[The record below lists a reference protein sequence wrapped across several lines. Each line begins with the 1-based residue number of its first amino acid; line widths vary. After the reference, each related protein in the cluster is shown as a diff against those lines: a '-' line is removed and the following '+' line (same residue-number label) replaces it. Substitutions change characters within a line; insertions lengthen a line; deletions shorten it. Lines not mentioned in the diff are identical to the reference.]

1 MKRNSLYYLIA
12 CIVLVLAIVY
22 VKGQGSQQN
31 IALVTSF
38 EKMPLELYEY
48 TGQNIY
54 LPHENAPYGSADD
67 WILREYKAKNNDLP
81 MLVFAGYW
89 AFQDEQKTI
98 KSPRYMEGAQYSVKN
113 KTIAS
118 RDNETY
124 TVNSFVHDNN
134 QQKELVYYCFLMD
147 GKVIPDDYHF
157 RLLRMISKLL
167 YGKNNAALLRVST
180 PITPDFP
187 VEAAE
192 PYIEDFIR
200 DFLPIVKEY
209 LPR

>member
-1 MKRNSLYYLIA
+1 MKRNSLCYLIA

-22 VKGQGSQQN
+22 VKAQGSQQN
-31 IALVTSF
+31 ITLVTSF
-38 EKMPLELYEY
+38 DKMPLELYEY

-67 WILREYKAKNNDLP
+67 WILREYKAKHNNLP

-89 AFQDEQKTI
+89 AFQDEQKKI
-98 KSPRYMEGAQYSVKN
+98 KSPRYTEGAQYSVKN

-118 RDNETY
+118 RGNDIF
-124 TVNSFVHDNN
+124 TVNSFVHDKN
-134 QQKELVYYCFLMD
+134 QRKELVYYCFLMD

-180 PITPDFP
+180 PITSDFS
-187 VEAAE
+187 VESAE
-192 PYIEDFIR
+192 ASIEDFLK
-200 DFLPIVKEY
+200 DFLPVVKEY
-209 LPR
+209 LPK

>member
-1 MKRNSLYYLIA
+1 
-12 CIVLVLAIVY
+12 
-22 VKGQGSQQN
+22 
-31 IALVTSF
+31 
-38 EKMPLELYEY
+38 MPLELEDY
-48 TGQNIY
+48 TSQNIY
-54 LPHENAPYGSADD
+54 LSRETTQYGSADD
-67 WILREYKAKNNDLP
+67 WILREYKAKHNDLP

-89 AFQDEQKTI
+89 ANQDEQKTI
-98 KSPRYMEGAQYSVKN
+98 KSPRYMEGAQYSVKD
-113 KTIAS
+113 KTITS
-118 RDNETY
+118 RENEIF

-187 VEAAE
+187 VEMAE
-192 PYIEDFIR
+192 PYIEDFLK